1 MQKTYLFDFDGTLV
15 DSMPT
20 FVSVMLR
27 ILDENEIKYGDDI
40 IKIITP
46 LGYHGTAEYFKTL
59 GVTAS
64 TDELQALMTEYAR
77 REYECNIGAKVD
89 VIDSLLALKREGAS
103 LNILTASPHTML
115 DPCLKRLGI
124 WELFD
129 NVWSCDDFGTTK
141 SNPEIY
147 KMAAE
152 RLDKGVSDVIFIDD
166 NPNAVKTAR
175 LAGMQSFG
183 IYDDSSAELVDEMK
197 AVSDRYL
204 YTLAELIGG

>member
-1 MQKTYLFDFDGTLV
+1 
-15 DSMPT
+15 MPT

-46 LGYHGTAEYFKTL
+46 LGYHGTAEYFRTL

-89 VIDSLLALKREGAS
+89 VIDSLLALKRDGAS

-197 AVSDRYL
+197 SVSDRYL
-204 YTLAELIGG
+204 YTLAELIGE

>member
-1 MQKTYLFDFDGTLV
+1 
-15 DSMPT
+15 MPT

-27 ILDENEIKYGDDI
+27 ILDENEINYGDDI

-46 LGYHGTAEYFKTL
+46 LGYHGTAEYFSTL

-115 DPCLKRLGI
+115 DPCLKRLGV
-124 WELFD
+124 WDLFD

-197 AVSDRYL
+197 SVSDRYL
-204 YTLAELIGG
+204 YTLAELIGE

>member
-1 MQKTYLFDFDGTLV
+1 
-15 DSMPT
+15 MPT

>member
-1 MQKTYLFDFDGTLV
+1 
-15 DSMPT
+15 MPT

-46 LGYHGTAEYFKTL
+46 LGYHGTAEYFRTL

-197 AVSDRYL
+197 SVSDRYL
-204 YTLAELIGG
+204 YTLAELIGE

>member
-1 MQKTYLFDFDGTLV
+1 
-15 DSMPT
+15 MPT

-46 LGYHGTAEYFKTL
+46 LGYHGTAEYFRTL

-64 TDELQALMTEYAR
+64 ADELQALMTEYAR

-124 WELFD
+124 WDLFD

-152 RLDKGVSDVIFIDD
+152 RLAKGVSDVIFIDD

-204 YTLAELIGG
+204 YTLAELIGE

>member
-1 MQKTYLFDFDGTLV
+1 
-15 DSMPT
+15 MPT

-89 VIDSLLALKREGAS
+89 VIDSLLALKRKGAS

-124 WELFD
+124 WDLFD

-204 YTLAELIGG
+204 YTLAELIGE

>member
-1 MQKTYLFDFDGTLV
+1 
-15 DSMPT
+15 MPT

-124 WELFD
+124 WDLFD

-141 SNPEIY
+141 SNPKIY
-147 KMAAE
+147 KW
-152 RLDKGVSDVIFIDD
+152 RQK
-166 NPNAVKTAR
+166 
-175 LAGMQSFG
+175 
-183 IYDDSSAELVDEMK
+183 DSIK
-197 AVSDRYL
+197 ASR
-204 YTLAELIGG
+204 T

>member
-115 DPCLKRLGI
+115 DPCLKRLRI

>member
-1 MQKTYLFDFDGTLV
+1 
-15 DSMPT
+15 MPT

-46 LGYHGTAEYFKTL
+46 LGYHGTAEYFKAL

-197 AVSDRYL
+197 SVSDRYL
-204 YTLAELIGG
+204 YTLAELIGE

>member
-1 MQKTYLFDFDGTLV
+1 MKKTYLFDFDGTLV

-46 LGYHGTAEYFKTL
+46 LGYHGTAEYFRTL

-124 WELFD
+124 WDLFD

-152 RLDKGVSDVIFIDD
+152 RLSRRVSDVIFIDD

-197 AVSDRYL
+197 SVSDRYL
-204 YTLAELIGG
+204 YTLAELIGE

>member
-1 MQKTYLFDFDGTLV
+1 
-15 DSMPT
+15 MPT

-46 LGYHGTAEYFKTL
+46 LGYHGTAEYFRTL

-89 VIDSLLALKREGAS
+89 VIESLLALKCEGAS

-124 WELFD
+124 WDLFD

-147 KMAAE
+147 RMAAD
-152 RLDKGVSDVIFIDD
+152 RLGCKADEVIFIDD
-166 NPNAVKTAR
+166 NVGAVKTAK
-175 LAGMQSFG
+175 LAGTVAYG
-183 IYDDSSAELVDEMK
+183 IFDESSAELVEEMT
-197 AVSDRYL
+197 AISDRYL
-204 YTLAELIGG
+204 YTLSELV